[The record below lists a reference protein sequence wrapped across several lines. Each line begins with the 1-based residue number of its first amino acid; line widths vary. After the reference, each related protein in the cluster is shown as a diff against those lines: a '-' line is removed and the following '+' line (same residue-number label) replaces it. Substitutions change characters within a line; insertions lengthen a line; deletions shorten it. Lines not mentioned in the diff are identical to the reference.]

1 MAEVGVSQQE
11 LAKTLGMSRSLLNA
25 YLNGYQT
32 PPVGLD
38 AFVKRAL
45 AALDRLEQAEQ
56 AADRARQKVL
66 RRPVKELG
74 GAA

>member
-1 MAEVGVSQQE
+1 MAELGVSQQE
-11 LAKTLGMSRSLLNA
+11 LAKTLGMTRSLLNA

-32 PPVGLD
+32 PPEGLG

-45 AALDRLEQAEQ
+45 AALDRLERAEQ
-56 AADRARQKVL
+56 AADKARQKVL
-66 RRPVKELG
+66 REAG

>member
-32 PPVGLD
+32 PPVGL
-38 AFVKRAL
+38 AENGGVKLDHRA
-45 AALDRLEQAEQ
+45 A
-56 AADRARQKVL
+56 V
-66 RRPVKELG
+66 
-74 GAA
+74 

>member
-1 MAEVGVSQQE
+1 MAALSVSQHQ
-11 LAKTLGMSRSLLNA
+11 LAAQLRITRSSLNA

-32 PPVGLD
+32 PPDGLD

-45 AALDRLEQAEQ
+45 AALDRLEKAER
-56 AADRARQKVL
+56 AAERARQRV
-66 RRPVKELG
+66 LG